1 MDRKFPCLSF
11 SILLIGILLMASG
24 CASTPKKDYTK
35 FRQLDPHSILIVPV
49 LNNSPEVGADT
60 FFLATVSLPLA
71 ERGYYVFPV
80 NMTRELLV
88 EAGLDDAGMMHEAD
102 PHRIG
107 ELFGA
112 DAILYII
119 INNWEAKYLV
129 IKTTVTVGFSYI
141 LKDAKT
147 GEEIWKHEQVMK
159 YTPQGIDTGNIFANL
174 VVAAVNAAVTKAMPN
189 YIPLAREAN
198 SKAFVIPHQGFPA
211 GPYNSRYGK
220 DSRDY

>member
-1 MDRKFPCLSF
+1 MDRKFHCLSLY
-11 SILLIGILLMASG
+11 IPLIGILLMAFG

-80 NMTRELLV
+80 NMTRELLI

-102 PHRIG
+102 PQRIG

-119 INNWEAKYLV
+119 INHLEAKYLL
-129 IKTTVTVGFSYI
+129 IRTTVTVGFSYI
-141 LKDAKT
+141 LKDTKT
-147 GEEIWKHEQVMK
+147 GKEIWKNEQVME
-159 YTPQGIDTGNIFANL
+159 YTPDSGGSLL
-174 VVAAVNAAVTKAMPN
+174 VAVINSAVTKAMPN
-189 YIPLAREAN
+189 YIPLSREAN
-198 SKAFVIPHQGFPA
+198 SKAFIIPHQGLPA
-211 GPYNSRYGK
+211 GPYNSKYGK
-220 DSRDY
+220 DSGNY